1 MSTDFSNLIADAVAA
16 KMTPDFIEK
25 EVDSRVE
32 KLIVECIDKSFCSYS
47 DTAKLIEEA
56 VTAALKV
63 SKLDLPSYGTMVTAM
78 LKSQIE
84 AVVSPIVSGR
94 LAADMEELLKLAPAE
109 IKLSEIVND
118 MRQEHEDGDKWGN
131 VITVILEEPSYRSR
145 WLYLDE
151 EDHYD
156 DRDKYKCR
164 HRLLLNEDGTVSG
177 GWIDTKDLT
186 KGTWVGRSYGLGQRL
201 RAFIACN
208 TRIIL
213 DIDNVV
219 TTVGDY

>member
-1 MSTDFSNLIADAVAA
+1 MSDNFTNLISAAVTA

-25 EVDSRVE
+25 EVNSRVE
-32 KLIVECIDKSFCSYS
+32 KLVVECIDKAFRSYS
-47 DTAKLIEEA
+47 DTAKQVEEA

-63 SKLDLPSYGTMVTAM
+63 DKLDLPSYGAMVTAM

-84 AVVSPIVSGR
+84 TVVSPLVSGR
-94 LAADMEELLKLAPAE
+94 LAADMEDLLKLAPTE

-118 MRQEHEDGDKWGN
+118 MRQEHEGGDKWGD

-156 DRDKYKCR
+156 DRNKHKCR

-186 KGTWVGRSYGLGQRL
+186 KSTWIGRSYGLGQRL

-208 TRIIL
+208 TKIIL
-213 DIDNVV
+213 DIDDVV
-219 TTVGDY
+219 TSVGDY